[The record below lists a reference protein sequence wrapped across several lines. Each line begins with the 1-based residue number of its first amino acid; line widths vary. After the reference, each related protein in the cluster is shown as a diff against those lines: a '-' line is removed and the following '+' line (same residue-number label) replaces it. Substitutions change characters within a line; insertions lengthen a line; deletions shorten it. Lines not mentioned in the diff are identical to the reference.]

1 MKNMTERKHQQN
13 IAIFGASG
21 AIGSAFVNQLA
32 NKKNNTKIFA
42 FSRSIKQF
50 GFENVA
56 SHPFDITD
64 EQSIET
70 AISIATNE
78 DPLDIVLITSG
89 LLHQNPSEKKESLGP
104 EKALSDLSSEK
115 FQQLFEINSIGPALI
130 AKHVLP
136 KMRKEKPSIFAA
148 LSARVSSISDNHLGG
163 WYAYRSSK
171 AALNMIIKT
180 ASIEMK
186 RRNEKAILVG
196 LHPGTVDS
204 ELSKPFQRNTPKEKL
219 FTPDHS
225 VSKML
230 QLLEKLNP
238 DDTGKLFAWDGQEI
252 QF

>member
-1 MKNMTERKHQQN
+1 MNERQHQQN

-50 GFENVA
+50 QFENVA
-56 SHPFDITD
+56 SHSFDITD

-70 AISIATNE
+70 AISIASDV
-78 DPLDIVLITSG
+78 DPLDLVLITTG
-89 LLHQNPSEKKESLGP
+89 LLHQNSSEKNKQKSLGP

-115 FQQLFEINSIGPALI
+115 FKQLFEINTIGPALI
-130 AKHVLP
+130 AKYALP
-136 KMRKEKPSIFAA
+136 QMRKNNTSIFAA

-204 ELSKPFQRNTPKEKL
+204 DLSKPFQRNTPKEKL

-225 VSKML
+225 VTKML
-230 QLLEKLNP
+230 QVLDKLNP
-238 DDTGKLFAWDGQEI
+238 EDTGKLFAWDGQEI